1 MDFQK
6 DFPIL
11 NSTVNG
17 NPLIYFDNAAT
28 SQKPN
33 CVIEALSNYYESI
46 NSNVHRGVHELSQKA
61 TNEYERTRNI
71 VADFIGSKTAEQI
84 IFTKGTTDGI
94 NIVASAWA
102 ENQLQKGDEIL
113 ITTMEHHSNI
123 VPWQM
128 LCEKLGSKLVICP
141 INDDGEILMDELK
154 KLISDRT
161 KLIAVTHVSN
171 TLGTINPVKE
181 ITNLA

>member
-11 NSTVNG
+11 NSSVNG

-28 SQKPN
+28 SQKPK
-33 CVIEALSNYYESI
+33 CVIKALSNYYESI

-61 TNEYERTRNI
+61 TTEYEETRNI
-71 VADFIGSKTAEQI
+71 VGDFIGSETSEQI

-102 ENQLQKGDEIL
+102 ENQLNKGD
-113 ITTMEHHSNI
+113 
-123 VPWQM
+123 
-128 LCEKLGSKLVICP
+128 
-141 INDDGEILMDELK
+141 
-154 KLISDRT
+154 
-161 KLIAVTHVSN
+161 
-171 TLGTINPVKE
+171 
-181 ITNLA
+181 

>member
-11 NSTVNG
+11 KSTVNG

-28 SQKPN
+28 SQKPK
-33 CVIEALSNYYESI
+33 CVIDTLSKYYESI

-61 TNEYERTRNI
+61 TSEYEETRNI
-71 VADFIGSKTAEQI
+71 VGDFIGSETAEQV

-102 ENQLQKGDEIL
+102 ENQLNKGDEIL

-128 LCEKLGSKLVICP
+128 LCEKLGAKLV
-141 INDDGEILMDELK
+141 
-154 KLISDRT
+154 
-161 KLIAVTHVSN
+161 V
-171 TLGTINPVKE
+171 
-181 ITNLA
+181 